1 MGRSKQMTFALALAV
16 VLSAVGPGVAGY
28 LSARLEG
35 VEAAERRLR
44 VLEAQLEAS
53 RATVDPADVAFRG
66 VRAARRAPLAAG
78 AAGGRGLTR

>member
-44 VLEAQLEAS
+44 ILEAQLEAS
-53 RATVDPADVAFRG
+53 RQRS
-66 VRAARRAPLAAG
+66 VRPMSHSEACARPGEPHWLPELLE
-78 AAGGRGLTR
+78 AGG